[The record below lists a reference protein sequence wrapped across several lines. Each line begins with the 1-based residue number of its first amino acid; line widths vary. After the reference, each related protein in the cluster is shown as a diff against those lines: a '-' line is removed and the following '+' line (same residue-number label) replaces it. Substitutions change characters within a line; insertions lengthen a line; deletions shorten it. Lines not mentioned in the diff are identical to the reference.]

1 MPENGWSVL
10 TVREHTAK
18 TIKKMAKD
26 RGQTVDELLN
36 ELINPVVP
44 RQGWSIYKACGAK
57 VKTVNLQEHM
67 NKVHPKLLTVKGH
80 ILS

>member
-18 TIKKMAKD
+18 TIKKLAKD
-26 RGQTVDELLN
+26 RGQTVDELVN

-44 RQGWSIYKACGAK
+44 RQGWSICKACGVK

-67 NKVHPKLLTVKGH
+67 NKIC
-80 ILS
+80 ILNY

>member
-26 RGQTVDELLN
+26 RGLTVDELVN
-36 ELINPVVP
+36 ELVNPATA
-44 RQGWSIYKACGAK
+44 RQEWSICKACGAK

-67 NKVHPKLLTVKGH
+67 YKVHPKPLTVKEH
-80 ILS
+80 TLS

>member
-26 RGQTVDELLN
+26 RGQTVDELVN
-36 ELINPVVP
+36 ELINPVVT
-44 RQGWSIYKACGAK
+44 RQGWSICKACGAK